1 MVKKINDVSRGPQW
15 AHVIGILD
23 IFGFEKLKTNS
34 FEQVVHRPC
43 PALRSSSH
51 THCVHRSCAPPS
63 ASLLSSP
70 RLSSPARPLTRAPLL
85 SSRLLRPVPAQ
96 LCINYV
102 NETLQEQFNETVFAA
117 ENRVLKAEGITIDD
131 GALQSSATRLAL
143 MNRLF
148 FTLDEQV
155 LIPPHPSPFPTAP
168 HLT

>member
-1 MVKKINDVSRGPQW
+1 MCTTER
-15 AHVIGILD
+15 L
-23 IFGFEKLKTNS
+23 
-34 FEQVVHRPC
+34 
-43 PALRSSSH
+43 
-51 THCVHRSCAPPS
+51 PP
-63 ASLLSSP
+63 LLSSP
-70 RLSSPARPLTRAPLL
+70 LLACTTAHVRPSPLL
-85 SSRLLRPVPAQ
+85 APAPPVSAQ

-117 ENRVLKAEGITIDD
+117 ENRVLKAEGVTIDD

>member
-1 MVKKINDVSRGPQW
+1 MCT
-15 AHVIGILD
+15 AHVH
-23 IFGFEKLKTNS
+23 
-34 FEQVVHRPC
+34 HR
-43 PALRSSSH
+43 
-51 THCVHRSCAPPS
+51 APPS
-63 ASLLSSP
+63 SPLFSSP
-70 RLSSPARPLTRAPLL
+70 RLHDRSRAPL
-85 SSRLLRPVPAQ
+85 SSPLLAPAPPVSAQ

-117 ENRVLKAEGITIDD
+117 ENRVLKAEGVTIDD